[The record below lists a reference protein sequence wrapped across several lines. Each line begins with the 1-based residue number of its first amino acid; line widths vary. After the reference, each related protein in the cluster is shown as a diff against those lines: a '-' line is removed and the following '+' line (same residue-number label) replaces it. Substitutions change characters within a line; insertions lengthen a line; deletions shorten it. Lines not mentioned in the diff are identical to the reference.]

1 MTSLLRRNTSNLVIG
16 IFCLTPN
23 LKLSK
28 ENLPLSG
35 CALMRYSPVYD
46 NGVVNIKTIDDG
58 EVSFVVNGHRTQ
70 TLSQTHFQRIFSIGH
85 VN

>member
-16 IFCLTPN
+16 ICCLTPN

-35 CALMRYSPVYD
+35 CALMRYSPCMIM
-46 NGVVNIKTIDDG
+46 GLLISKQLMMKK
-58 EVSFVVNGHRTQ
+58 S
-70 TLSQTHFQRIFSIGH
+70 LS
-85 VN
+85 